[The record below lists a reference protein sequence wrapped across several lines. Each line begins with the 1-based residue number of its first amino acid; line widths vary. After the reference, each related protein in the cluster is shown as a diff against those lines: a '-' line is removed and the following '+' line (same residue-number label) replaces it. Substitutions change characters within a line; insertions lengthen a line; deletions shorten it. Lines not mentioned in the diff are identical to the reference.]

1 MSPGSCTLGVA
12 MRPPARST
20 RASTASSDG
29 ACARSRSRTGLSN
42 QYLSQMENE
51 KLTCPPSEEVID
63 IVARALE
70 LSPND
75 LARLFGRV
83 PKLVQEYL
91 LQTPGALEAI
101 EVCAVRRVSGDRLL
115 SLVQTR

>member
-1 MSPGSCTLGVA
+1 MYGAVIRA
-12 MRPPARST
+12 AREAKQESV
-20 RASTASSDG
+20 RALAK
-29 ACARSRSRTGLSN
+29 RTGLSN